1 MATLPISA
9 DLKILKAIFTFT
21 TGSPLDFGT
30 LIAGD
35 DIINAE
41 IDITTVFDDPATLIT
56 LGQVSN
62 PGNIFSSADVDPITL
77 GTYHVGENFLVSG
90 VDSIRLQILPGTS
103 TQGAGRVTL
112 TVRRA

>member
-9 DLKILKAIFTFT
+9 DLKVLTATFTFA

-30 LIAGD
+30 LVSGD
-35 DIINAE
+35 DIIDSE
-41 IDITTVFDDPATLIT
+41 IDITTVFDDAATLIS
-56 LGQVSN
+56 LGQVSS
-62 PGNIFSSADVDPITL
+62 PGNIFSTADLDPTKL
-77 GTYHVGENFLVSG
+77 GTYHNGMNFLVSG
-90 VDSIRLQILPGTS
+90 SDSICLQILPGTS